1 MSTILR
7 ITNGLFRTSLAKSA
21 KPVFSQPI
29 KNLEIKFDQNWVIW
43 GPGKSKMIDIL
54 TNKYIAVPPSALT
67 YDSSETCNGTFSGVS
82 ALQFNGAI
90 PTAHLSARY
99 EYFKEEFDE
108 TCRQFILDN
117 AITSNSI
124 SYSVP
129 TSFREV
135 DMGLYE
141 HLIRGLNLV
150 DLQDRWAI
158 GLSNGQMRRA
168 RLARALLKK
177 PALLL
182 IDDPFLGL
190 DSTSQSTISKY
201 ISESNNTIGVP
212 VALGLRYQDPLPQWC
227 THICCVEDGPGVIF
241 SGPIG
246 DFMDKMEKIRSHTLR
261 SLESEKAN
269 YSQQTKYTTAD
280 LIAAHPMYRK
290 SQHEILKMPDNIR
303 FEGINVS
310 YNGEPVLKNLYW
322 SVKPGSRWR
331 VKGDN
336 GTGKSTLLSLIV
348 AEHPQSWNSKVV
360 DNGQPR
366 RTGKS
371 NYFDINKRIG
381 MSSPELHSIF
391 IKRGAN
397 LSVREV
403 IATGLHEDSSNN
415 LLPSWDRLRE
425 PQRTLIEM
433 FLDYFGVKS
442 DTRNKRFGDL
452 SVSDQKLTLFIKSLV
467 KMPEVLILDEAFSGM
482 EYDTMLRCREFLED
496 WPGTI
501 LAVSHVD
508 DEAPKCDHYLELIS
522 PGKYV
527 IDDVKG
533 RSTL

>member
-7 ITNGLFRTSLAKSA
+7 ITNGLFKTSLAKSA
-21 KPVFSQPI
+21 KPVFIQPI
-29 KNLEIKFDQNWVIW
+29 KNLEIKSGQNWVIW

-54 TNKYIAVPPSALT
+54 TKKYVAVPPLALT
-67 YDSSETCNGTFSGVS
+67 YDVSVTSNSTSPGVR
-82 ALQFNGAI
+82 ALQFDGAI

-108 TCRQFILDN
+108 TCKQFILDN

-129 TSFREV
+129 TSFKEV
-135 DMGLYE
+135 DMGLYQ

-201 ISESNNTIGVP
+201 ISESNKTIGVP
-212 VALGLRYQDPLPQWC
+212 VAIGLRYQDPLPQWC
-227 THICCVEDGPGVIF
+227 THICRVEEGPGVIF
-241 SGPIG
+241 NGPIS
-246 DFMDKMEKIRSHTLR
+246 DYTNEIEKIRSRTLH
-261 SLESEKAN
+261 SLENERSN
-269 YSQQTKYTTAD
+269 YIQQAKYTTAD
-280 LIAAHPMYRK
+280 LIAAHPMYGK
-290 SQHEILKMPDNIR
+290 PQHEILKMPDNIR
-303 FEGINVS
+303 FEGISVS
-310 YNGEPVLKNLYW
+310 YNGEPVLKDLYW

-391 IKRGAN
+391 LKRGAN

-415 LLPSWDRLRE
+415 LLPTWDRLTK
-425 PQRTLIEM
+425 PQRELIEM
-433 FLDYFGVKS
+433 FLEYFWVKS

-452 SVSDQKLTLFIKSLV
+452 SVNDQKLTLFIKSLV

-482 EYDTMLRCREFLED
+482 EYDTMLCCHKILED

-508 DEAPKCDHYLELIS
+508 DEAPRCDHYIKLIS
-522 PGKYV
+522 PGKYI
-527 IDDVKG
+527 IDDI
-533 RSTL
+533 RRD